1 MVRWS
6 VSSDEDLR
14 AKPLCHYLCVKG
26 HGKLSTLP
34 SSVFSPPFFTPCAP
48 QLLQGSFSCAIHV
61 IRWIDGKT
69 LCWNRNCPVS
79 SVMLRK
85 WEVETA
91 SGHLPGK
98 SVPGLFT
105 WVADDPLCGCC
116 CENRPLMSLCN
127 YICVKCIC
135 QAADGGREEKAQ
147 TDYAGFRVLLRET
160 NLNICVKQAEK
171 VNVTL
176 LSNLSVS

>member
-1 MVRWS
+1 MRIWEPRLSAVIF
-6 VSSDEDLR
+6 VSKDMASCQ
-14 AKPLCHYLCVKG
+14 LCP
-26 HGKLSTLP
+26 LP
-34 SSVFSPPFFTPCAP
+34 SSPLPFSLLVLLSCYRAHFLVPYMLYVELTARHCAEIETA
-48 QLLQGSFSCAIHV
+48 QF
-61 IRWIDGKT
+61 
-69 LCWNRNCPVS
+69 PVS
-79 SVMLRK
+79 CWGSERWRQLQVICL
-85 WEVETA
+85 VNLCLV
-91 SGHLPGK
+91 S
-98 SVPGLFT
+98 ST
-105 WVADDPLCGCC
+105 WVADNPLCGCC

-127 YICVKCIC
+127 YICAKCIC